1 MRTSNMQARIFGST
15 VGKIVMALVCAS
27 MIGGTFISQAF
38 GEDHDRREG
47 YREGYNERGRFE
59 HGRYEHGRYK
69 KSRRVYHS
77 PPRYYPAPV
86 YAPPPVVYA
95 PAPYQS
101 PGISIVFPID
111 IR

>member
-1 MRTSNMQARIFGST
+1 MRTSSTRARIFRST

-27 MIGGTFISQAF
+27 MIGGTFIAPAF
-38 GEDHDRREG
+38 GGDDDRHEGYYRQGRHRHSRRE
-47 YREGYNERGRFE
+47 YQPHR
-59 HGRYEHGRYK
+59 RYYYPRY
-69 KSRRVYHS
+69 
-77 PPRYYPAPV
+77 YYPAPV

-101 PGISIVFPID
+101 PGISIVFPIH